1 LDRAALERLLEF
13 IEPLEALADE
23 EGLAILLDRLAWD
36 ADSLGLGDPAVL
48 ELGVSSLITG
58 LEGLIE
64 LLDQEEISLEDFGEA
79 LLPVAAGIAEI
90 VAAIASRPRP
100 QDVPS
105 DAATRFAEDLLGFLV
120 EHYLA
125 SRLPKALIV
134 LRLLGLMA
142 PIPRPALTAGSGQ
155 VVREQGTA
163 LRLDFDAIGAA
174 FQDPL
179 GYVRRR
185 FVDDPNGG
193 RRAAIA
199 ISDLVGPELADGLIT
214 AGLAASYGQVPD
226 QPGLVL
232 TPAERAAAEHLLI
245 VDGSAAGPA
254 GTRADLRVVV
264 GLTDE
269 TPVNEGLGFLLAL
282 SGDVGIVVQ
291 RPGGTFSASVGGA
304 LDPLLITTKA
314 VRPADG
320 VGSPQL
326 DFEVGY
332 ASPPA
337 ATEPFLR
344 FGSQS
349 SSRFELA
356 AFSAEV
362 SVLVDTA
369 GVDVGGTV
377 DTKGILLAIQ
387 GGDGD
392 GFLDKVLPRDPIE
405 LKMDLGLDASVRKG
419 VQVRGSGVLEH
430 RFPIHKSLGPLE
442 IQEIQL
448 ALALAT
454 TGGRLDLT
462 GTVGLSIGPL
472 KAVVEAM
479 GVSAALRP
487 ASTPPGASGPS
498 GNAGPVNLA
507 IGFKP
512 PSGAGFSIKAGPV
525 TGGGY
530 VFFDPDNEQYA
541 GILQLG
547 FQQIG
552 LTAIGLLTTK
562 LPDPAGP
569 PGATKKGFSLVLI
582 ITIDL
587 PPIQLGYGFTL
598 NGVGGLLGIHRTMVV
613 DALRNGVRDGSVNSI
628 LFPQD
633 PIARA
638 PQIISQLKAIFPP
651 AEGRFIFGP
660 MVKIGWGPNAIL
672 ELSAAVVLELASPIK
687 LVILGRIQAAIPDKK
702 DTILNLRLDIVGV
715 VDFDKSEVSV
725 DASIID
731 SRLVVFTLT
740 GDMALRVGWG
750 ATKMFALAAGG
761 FHPRFQ
767 PPPGFPSL
775 RRLGIALGD
784 SDNPRLR
791 METYMALT
799 ANTIQF
805 GAALDAYAEMNVGVG
820 TFSASANA
828 SFDALIQFQP
838 FELQAEL
845 GAAIDIL
852 LNGNPLLHAAFHA
865 TLTGP
870 TPWHAVGYAEFDFL
884 GKRRIDLELTSGP
897 AAKPPISTISP
908 GDVLKQVAD
917 AFASADAWA
926 ALPPREVDRVVS
938 LREQQPTEGVV
949 VHPLGSLSARQRV
962 LPLGQTVDRFGTSEV
977 APTTFKLNG
986 FQVGTVTITTPQ
998 AEDLH
1003 DDFPPGQFKALTDD
1017 QRLARPAFES
1027 MASGG
1032 RAQAKL
1038 FLLPTTRPGGTP
1050 GGKDFEES
1058 VVDVEP
1064 TTGARSPGDPPQ
1076 LKTAAI
1082 PAATLSALTLG
1093 GPAAHA
1099 ETRSNG
1105 STEFRGPELGV
1116 TVASERYVVAGADTL
1131 GRVQGAPLES
1141 SAEAHDRLS
1150 RRSATAPP
1158 AQVVLAQEAS

>member
-1 LDRAALERLLEF
+1 
-13 IEPLEALADE
+13 
-23 EGLAILLDRLAWD
+23 
-36 ADSLGLGDPAVL
+36 
-48 ELGVSSLITG
+48 
-58 LEGLIE
+58 
-64 LLDQEEISLEDFGEA
+64 
-79 LLPVAAGIAEI
+79 
-90 VAAIASRPRP
+90 
-100 QDVPS
+100 
-105 DAATRFAEDLLGFLV
+105 LV
-120 EHYLA
+120 
-125 SRLPKALIV
+125 
-134 LRLLGLMA
+134 
-142 PIPRPALTAGSGQ
+142 
-155 VVREQGTA
+155 
-163 LRLDFDAIGAA
+163 
-174 FQDPL
+174 
-179 GYVRRR
+179 
-185 FVDDPNGG
+185 
-193 RRAAIA
+193 
-199 ISDLVGPELADGLIT
+199 
-214 AGLAASYGQVPD
+214 
-226 QPGLVL
+226 
-232 TPAERAAAEHLLI
+232 
-245 VDGSAAGPA
+245 VDGSVAGPA
-254 GTRADLRVVV
+254 GTRADLRVVT

-269 TPVNEGLGFLLAL
+269 TPPTDGLGFLLAL
-282 SGDVGIVVQ
+282 SGELAIVVQ
-291 RPGGTFSASVGGA
+291 RPGGTLTASVGGA
-304 LDPLLITTKA
+304 TNPLLITAK
-314 VRPADG
+314 RIQSADG
-320 VGSPQL
+320 SGSPQL
-326 DFEVGY
+326 DFEVSY

-337 ATEPFLR
+337 ATEPFVR

-356 AFSAEV
+356 ALSADV

-369 GVDVGGTV
+369 GVDVGGTI

-392 GFLDKVLPRDPIE
+392 GFLNKVLPRDPIE
-405 LKMDLGLDASVRKG
+405 LKMDLGLDASLRKG

-448 ALALAT
+448 VLALAT
-454 TGGRLDLT
+454 TGARLDLT

-479 GVSAALRP
+479 GLSAALRP
-487 ASTPPGASGPS
+487 AAAAPVGQAPA
-498 GNAGPVNLA
+498 GNAGPVSLA
-507 IGFKP
+507 LGFKP
-512 PSGAGFSIKAGPV
+512 PSGAGFSVKAGPV

-651 AEGRFIFGP
+651 TEGRFIFGP

-672 ELSAAVVLELASPIK
+672 ELSAAVVLELSSPIR

-702 DTILNLRLDIVGV
+702 DTVLNLRLDIVGV
-715 VDFDKSEVSV
+715 IDFDKGEVSV

-731 SRLVVFTLT
+731 SRLVVFTLS

-775 RRLGIALGD
+775 RRLAIALGD

-805 GAALDAYAEMNVGVG
+805 GAALDAYVEMNVAVG
-820 TFSASANA
+820 TFSAAANA

-870 TPWHAVGYAEFDFL
+870 TPWHAIGYAEFDFL

-897 AAKPPISTISP
+897 PAKPPISTISP
-908 GDVLKQVAD
+908 TDVLKTVSD
-917 AFASADAWA
+917 AFSSADAWA
-926 ALPPREVDRVVS
+926 ALPPREADKVVS
-938 LREQQPTEGVV
+938 LAERQPSDGVV
-949 VHPLGSLSARQRV
+949 VHPLGALSARQRV
-962 LPLGQTVDRFGTSEV
+962 LPLGQTIDRFGTSEV
-977 APTTFKLNG
+977 SPTAFSLNG
-986 FQVGTVTITTPQ
+986 FQIGDSPTTAPQ

-1003 DDFPPGQFKALTDD
+1003 DDFPPGQFKALSDD
-1017 QRLARPAFES
+1017 ERLARPAFES

-1032 RAQAKL
+1032 MVPAKL
-1038 FLLPTTRPGGTP
+1038 FRLPVTRPGGVS
-1050 GGKDFEES
+1050 GGGDYDES
-1058 VVDVEP
+1058 IVDVEP
-1064 TTGARSPGDPPQ
+1064 ASGRRSAGPMAKPN
-1076 LKTAAI
+1076 AAI
-1082 PAATLSALTLG
+1082 PDATLHALVTG
-1093 GPAAHA
+1093 GAAAHA
-1099 ETRSNG
+1099 ETRSTG
-1105 STEFRGPELGV
+1105 SAEFRGPDLPV
-1116 TVASERYVVAGADTL
+1116 VVASERYVAAGADTL
-1131 GRVQGAPLES
+1131 ARVPGAPLES
-1141 SAEAHDRLS
+1141 SAQAHDRVA
-1150 RRSATAPP
+1150 RGAATPTP
-1158 AQVVLAQEAS
+1158 AQVVLAREAS